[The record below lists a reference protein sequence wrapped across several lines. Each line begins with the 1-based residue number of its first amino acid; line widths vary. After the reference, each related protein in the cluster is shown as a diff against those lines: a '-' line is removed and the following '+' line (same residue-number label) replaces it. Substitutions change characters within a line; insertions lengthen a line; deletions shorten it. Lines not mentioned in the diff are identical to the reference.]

1 MAQIEKNVK
10 VMPLPLAIERV
21 NPVPVDST
29 SVWYSQEE
37 LEQYAKSALAY
48 VGQTLALV
56 DEAAGTAKVFIITDK
71 AGTVKQLG
79 AGSGST
85 DGVSIE
91 ADAEGNIRLKDFK
104 QSYYAYVPKTETEAA
119 KYVKTAVDETHPW
132 KTNLVPKITPE
143 GELGWYEPGTDAT
156 TEEIVGNITTINN
169 TLADLKNKVN
179 ALSGAFN
186 FKGKKDTID
195 DLPKDAATGDV
206 WQVADKEYAWNGTE
220 WVEFGSEVNLDNY
233 VTKTEL
239 ADLDTKVGDLTKVV
253 GKAASEGVAA
263 TGLVKDVADLNSAL
277 KAANTKIDTLSG
289 VAIKVLKVNGSALA
303 LDKIDNSV
311 NIPLFSVNGA
321 GLVPSAG
328 DKDENYFLTATGS
341 WAKPIDGRIGNLTI
355 NDTKYNTVEE
365 FVSGAINDAI
375 EWKTIS

>member
-56 DEAAGTAKVFIITDK
+56 DEAAETAKVFIITDK

-79 AGSGST
+79 AGGGST

-169 TLADLKNKVN
+169 ILADLKSKVN

-186 FKGKKDTID
+186 FKGKKDTFD
-195 DLPKDAATGDV
+195 DLPKNAATGDV

-239 ADLDTKVGDLTKVV
+239 ATLDKKVGNLAGVV
-253 GKAASEGVAA
+253 GNAASEGVAA

-303 LDKIDNSV
+303 LDKTDNSV

>member
-303 LDKIDNSV
+303 LDKTDNSV

>member
-79 AGSGST
+79 AGGGST

-169 TLADLKNKVN
+169 SLADLQKQVN

-186 FKGKKDTID
+186 FKGKKDTFD

-303 LDKIDNSV
+303 LDATDNSV

>member
-79 AGSGST
+79 AGGGST

-169 TLADLKNKVN
+169 TLADLKSKVN

-186 FKGKKDTID
+186 FKGKKDTFD

-239 ADLDTKVGDLTKVV
+239 ATLDKKVGNLAGVV
-253 GKAASEGVAA
+253 GNAASEEVAA

-303 LDKIDNSV
+303 LDKTDNSV
-311 NIPLFSVNGA
+311 NIPLFSVNDA

-355 NDTKYNTVEE
+355 NDAKYNTVEE

-375 EWKTIS
+375 EWKIIS